1 MINNFTIK
9 AVALS
14 GLMLFVSDF
23 VFSQTDAEKG
33 IKQLKVLL
41 KTKVEDKS
49 PFVTN
54 YMLDSLMLEH
64 QKSLSGSQIEAGK
77 SFGSSLALTDKG
89 ATVNVAFRNFGKIFP
104 QFHISGTG
112 KDNFVNLLEKG
123 KYGNTLSSG
132 LNFNIFGW
140 GSGKY
145 GMVNKRILRKKLE
158 IVDALA
164 YDAITDS
171 IMKNDAFIKERAGI
185 QVKVKRLSQNLDAYL
200 SSWDAETI
208 SPAQIDSLPK
218 FIKIAEEF
226 IKCGLLPKDF
236 LEMGINGGNP
246 LSEADNNKNI
256 EVVKLR
262 AKIRK
267 LVLDLENEWKD
278 ISQVKPKS
286 SQDKYRQ
293 KLYLDSAEVIQMG
306 AKWNSLRYHWF
317 TVAADINVSPY
328 NVLNPT
334 AADSSYSKVYNDY
347 FFAASISYNMLNS
360 RLFGSQW
367 RLYLSPTFKFQNA
380 RQYDS
385 DDKITLHRFSPYPI
399 GADSLVQQKKTY
411 EVYPSVADRKWT
423 WSFEVPVVFYS
434 AKKNWGI
441 ELAPKGGV
449 NDING
454 DNFGFRLG
462 IFIPMEVK
470 EGVPLVIEPI
480 FRLQKLFDNKE
491 EDFLKNNVVVGF
503 NVSVSLPKALGK
515 IGKQK
520 PD

>member
-23 VFSQTDAEKG
+23 VFSQTDAERG

-208 SPAQIDSLPK
+208 GPAQIDSLPK

-236 LEMGINGGNP
+236 LEMGTNGGNP

-293 KLYLDSAEVIQMG
+293 KLYLDSAEVIQI
-306 AKWNSLRYHWF
+306 R
-317 TVAADINVSPY
+317 
-328 NVLNPT
+328 
-334 AADSSYSKVYNDY
+334 
-347 FFAASISYNMLNS
+347 
-360 RLFGSQW
+360 
-367 RLYLSPTFKFQNA
+367 
-380 RQYDS
+380 
-385 DDKITLHRFSPYPI
+385 
-399 GADSLVQQKKTY
+399 
-411 EVYPSVADRKWT
+411 
-423 WSFEVPVVFYS
+423 
-434 AKKNWGI
+434 
-441 ELAPKGGV
+441 
-449 NDING
+449 
-454 DNFGFRLG
+454 
-462 IFIPMEVK
+462 
-470 EGVPLVIEPI
+470 
-480 FRLQKLFDNKE
+480 
-491 EDFLKNNVVVGF
+491 
-503 NVSVSLPKALGK
+503 
-515 IGKQK
+515 
-520 PD
+520 